1 MPRRRR
7 RSANTMQI
15 TLPFGPGTARRQRD
29 KTRRTPRRSGDWT
42 LLALIVILSLIGL
55 VMVYT
60 ASSILAE
67 RSYDDSFYFIKK
79 QLQWSL
85 LGFAA
90 FMMVSRLETDRL
102 REWIFPMTVSIFVL
116 MASVL
121 IFGAEV
127 NGSRRWIALGPVS
140 FQPSEIAK
148 LFAVIYLAHYIAKK
162 DLRLGRFVDGAVPPL
177 IVMASLAVLIL
188 IEPDFG
194 TTIVILSIS
203 LILLFLGGIPMTQV
217 VILLGFTLPVAYYWV
232 VSSPY
237 RLKRITAFMNPWEDR
252 YGSGLQMIQS
262 QIALGSGG
270 LSGTG
275 LAEGKQILFFLPE
288 PHTDFI
294 FAVIG
299 ESFGL
304 LGTTLVLT
312 LFVLILW
319 RGLRI
324 SLMVETPFQRMLA
337 IGMTLLITLPALLNM
352 GVVTGLLPTK
362 GLPLPFLS
370 YGGSSLLA
378 NSVAVAFLYNISRNI
393 NERKGFSPL
402 WEGLS

>member
-1 MPRRRR
+1 
-7 RSANTMQI
+7 MQI
-15 TLPFGPGTARRQRD
+15 ALPFGTGAIKRKKELKRRVQQGH
-29 KTRRTPRRSGDWT
+29 GDWA
-42 LLALIVILSLIGL
+42 LLGLIAILSLIGL
-55 VMVYT
+55 VMVYN

-67 RSYDDSFYFIKK
+67 RFYDDSFHFIKK

-90 FMMVSRLETDRL
+90 FLMVSRLETDRL
-102 REWIFPMTVSIFVL
+102 REWIFPLTIFIFVL
-116 MASVL
+116 LISVL

-127 NGSRRWIALGPVS
+127 NGSRRWIALGPAS

-148 LFAVIYLAHYIAKK
+148 LFTVIYLAHYIAKK
-162 DLRLGRFVDGAVPPL
+162 DMGLGRFIDGAAPPL
-177 IVMASLAVLIL
+177 IVIGFLAGLIL

-194 TTIVILSIS
+194 TTVVILSIA
-203 LILLFLGGIPMTQV
+203 LILLFLGGIPMKQV
-217 VILLGFTLPVAYYWV
+217 LTLVGLTLPVAYYWV

-237 RLKRITAFMNPWEDR
+237 RFKRITAFMNPWENR
-252 YGSGLQMIQS
+252 YGSGFQVIQS
-262 QIALGSGG
+262 QVALGSGG
-270 LSGTG
+270 LTGTG

-304 LGTTLVLT
+304 IGTTLVLT
-312 LFVLILW
+312 LFVLVLW
-319 RGLRI
+319 RGMSIALKLE
-324 SLMVETPFQRMLA
+324 SPFHRMLA

-378 NSVAVAFLYNISRNI
+378 NSVAVGFLYNVSRHI
-393 NERKGFSPL
+393 TARTQQSSL